1 MPDGLDYLHKY
12 QQQGE
17 LLMASAPESGN
28 QGTVLVV
35 DDNPNNLRLLS
46 AMLIEHGFA
55 VRVVTSGYMALKSVE
70 VDMPDIV
77 LLDINMPQLNGYE
90 VCRRLKEQ
98 EQTRDLPV
106 IFISALGEVADK
118 VRGFAVGGVDYI
130 TKPFQVE
137 EVVARVTTHLML
149 RRTQCELHQQNERL
163 QQEIVERKQLEQ
175 ALRKSEERFR
185 LLAENAQDILFRY
198 NFTEPRGFEY
208 ISPAVKTIMGFTPEE
223 YYADPDLDLKRLHR
237 ESLPQ
242 FTVRFQTP
250 DSYNEPIV
258 MRYIRK
264 DGSSVWIE
272 QNHWMVRDESGR
284 PVAIEGISRDVTERK
299 RAEQALKQA
308 YRDVTI
314 LNSRF
319 QSELNLS
326 HNIQQELLPPPCPLW
341 EGVDVLCY
349 NRPAREVGGDLYDYA
364 SFVTDE
370 TTTPCAAHYVLA
382 IGDVSG
388 KGMPA
393 ALLMAVSMALF
404 RSLMERGPGGVDTL
418 QYLDRALGDY
428 TRTTGQ
434 NCAFIYGELCL
445 SSCADHGHGRGEAS
459 DAPYAVLRV
468 VNAGCVYPLVRRAGG
483 ETMWIDVTGLPLGVG
498 LDIKGPYDQV
508 SVSLSQGDMVVFMS
522 DGVVESRN
530 SAGDVF
536 GFHRLE
542 DAVRRSQPQRSE
554 DLLQSLLHEL
564 AVFAGDGEP
573 HDDVTIVVMRV

>member
-1 MPDGLDYLHKY
+1 MT
-12 QQQGE
+12 
-17 LLMASAPESGN
+17 SAPANGG

-70 VDMPDIV
+70 VDTPDIV
-77 LLDINMPQLNGYE
+77 LLDINMPHLNGYE

-106 IFISALGEVADK
+106 IFISALGDVSDK

-137 EVVARVTTHLML
+137 EVLARVTTHLML
-149 RRTQCELHQQNERL
+149 RRTQHELHKQNVRL
-163 QQEIVERKQLEQ
+163 QQEIVERKQLEY

-185 LLAENAQDILFRY
+185 LLADNAQDILFRY

-208 ISPAVKTIMGFTPEE
+208 ISPAVATIMGFTPEE

-299 RAEQALKQA
+299 RAEQELKQA
-308 YRDVTI
+308 LRDVTI
-314 LNSRF
+314 LNNRF
-319 QSELNLS
+319 QSELNLA
-326 HNIQQELLPPPCPLW
+326 HNIQQELLPPPCPGW
-341 EGVDVLCY
+341 EWVDVLCY
-349 NRPAREVGGDLYDYA
+349 NRPAREVGGDLYAYA
-364 SFVTDE
+364 AFPAEGAGADDDVS
-370 TTTPCAAHYVLA
+370 YVLA

-388 KGMPA
+388 KGMSA
-393 ALLMAVSMALF
+393 SLLMAVSMALF
-404 RSLMERGPGGVDTL
+404 RSLMDRGPGGADTL
-418 QYLDRALGDY
+418 QYLDCALSDY

-434 NCAFIYGELCL
+434 NCAFIYGELWL
-445 SSCADHGHGRGEAS
+445 PGGDRWEQGPSA
-459 DAPYAVLRV
+459 DAPYALLRV
-468 VNAGCVYPLVRRAGG
+468 VNAGCVYPLIRRANGQ
-483 ETMWIDVTGLPLGVG
+483 TQWIDVTGLPLGVG
-498 LDIKGPYDQV
+498 LDIKGPYEQV
-508 SVSLSQGDMVVFMS
+508 SVALEPGDVVVLMS

-530 SAGDVF
+530 VAGEVF
-536 GFHRLE
+536 GFQRLE
-542 DAVRRSQPQRSE
+542 DTVRQSTADRAE
-554 DLLQSLLHEL
+554 DVVRALLAAL
-564 AVFAGDGEP
+564 ALFTGDGEP
-573 HDDVTIVVMRV
+573 HDDVTIVVARV